1 MKRDDFQQTQ
11 NIGLPELKCLIS
23 WIKSQTDQSSTFDF
37 YLFII
42 TIKLIIFF
50 VQFVNFA
57 MRLLHLEPLVA
68 LWEFSLQRGHDMIIY
83 YYSSR

>member
-23 WIKSQTDQSSTFDF
+23 WIKSQKDQSSTFDF

-42 TIKLIIFF
+42 TIKLIIFL
-50 VQFVNFA
+50 VQFCELCYEVIAFGASGGTVGIFPAARTRYDN
-57 MRLLHLEPLVA
+57 LLL
-68 LWEFSLQRGHDMIIY
+68 F
-83 YYSSR
+83 

>member
-1 MKRDDFQQTQ
+1 MKHDVFQETQ
-11 NIGLPELKCLIS
+11 NICLPELKCLIS
-23 WIKSQTDQSSTFDF
+23 WIKSQKDQSSTFDF

-42 TIKLIIFF
+42 TIKLIFF

-57 MRLLHLEPLVA
+57 MGLLHLETLVA
-68 LWEFSLQRGHDMIIY
+68 LWEFSLRRGHDMIIY